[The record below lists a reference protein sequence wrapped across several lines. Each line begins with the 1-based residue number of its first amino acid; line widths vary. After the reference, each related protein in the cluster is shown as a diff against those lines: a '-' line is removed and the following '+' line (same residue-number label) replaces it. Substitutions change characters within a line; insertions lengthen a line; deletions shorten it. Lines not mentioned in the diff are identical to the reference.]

1 MSGSPL
7 SRFGG
12 RVLRRGDKD
21 YELYRYQYALTS
33 VDDSTMLPAMI
44 LMPRDTDDV
53 LRVLEHA
60 DREGV
65 AVALRTG
72 GHQLSGASSTAGPN
86 LLLDL
91 RHTLPHL
98 TWHPDRDLVEAGV
111 SQDLGTFHGRLA
123 TRGCFL
129 PHGQC
134 RHVMLGGHVQ
144 TGGSGMLAR
153 AFGLMSDHVEA
164 FEIITADGRVHM
176 VHRGATDPD
185 EADLYWAV
193 LGGSPGAFGIVTRV
207 FFRPLRD
214 ADHPGSRGL
223 KFLAPYDADRLRSVL
238 DVMAELAAEDDLA
251 ADHDLTVTVLGA
263 PQLNPPWARTHARD
277 EVMRARHQD
286 VYGED
291 GHLALPRAIIVYGQW
306 SNLGGKDQAYDPSV
320 FDRIRRAAG
329 YGRGQ
334 GLWPSLFECALN
346 HMRLDGS
353 PLGISP
359 DTPTPI
365 SRLIRAWMF
374 LNVREFAR
382 PYVKRVYLS
391 NRTDLSET
399 SWARLTTARFDAMVR
414 SGGMSPLIQV
424 QHQGGR
430 HARYRTHGTGDTTA
444 HSWRGDTT
452 LVCLLDCFYPDE
464 GPDEGPGPTPW
475 RLEAELWQRDNDT
488 LFLGERRFA
497 TEDRR
502 FSWGSYGDVDM
513 ARVWPCYVEG
523 ADRYSRLQRIKQ
535 RVDPAGRFTSHA
547 FGVRPPAAEL
557 GLFAG
562 V

>member
-1 MSGSPL
+1 M
-7 SRFGG
+7 
-12 RVLRRGDKD
+12 
-21 YELYRYQYALTS
+21 A
-33 VDDSTMLPAMI
+33 PAMI
-44 LMPRDTDDV
+44 LMPRNSDDV
-53 LRVLEHA
+53 LRALEHA
-60 DREGV
+60 DHEGV
-65 AVALRTG
+65 AMALRTG

-91 RHTLPHL
+91 RHTWPHV

-111 SQDLGTFHGRLA
+111 SQDLGTFHGHLA
-123 TRGCFL
+123 ARGRFL

-164 FEIITADGRVHM
+164 FELITADGRTHM
-176 VHRGATDPD
+176 VHKGASDPH

-214 ADHPGSRGL
+214 ADHTRSRGL
-223 KFLAPYDADRLRSVL
+223 KFLVPYDNNRLRSVL

-263 PQLNPPWARTHARD
+263 PQVNPPWARTRARD
-277 EVMRARHQD
+277 EVMRARHPA
-286 VYGED
+286 VYGDD

-306 SNLGGKDQAYDPSV
+306 SNLGGEDQAYDPRL

-329 YGRGQ
+329 YGRGH
-334 GLWPSLFECALN
+334 GILPSLFERALN
-346 HMRLDGS
+346 RVRLDGS
-353 PLGISP
+353 LLGISP

-365 SRLIRAWMF
+365 SQLTRAWMF
-374 LNVREFAR
+374 LNVREFAL

-399 SWARLTTARFDAMVR
+399 SWARLTAERFDAMVR
-414 SGGMSPLIQV
+414 CRSMSPLIQV

-430 HARYRTHGTGDTTA
+430 HARYRTQGAGDATA
-444 HSWRGDTT
+444 HSWRDDTT
-452 LVCLLDCFYPDE
+452 LVCLLDCFYPDDGDVE
-464 GPDEGPGPTPW
+464 PDSARGPTPA
-475 RLEAELWQRDNDT
+475 RLEAERWQRDNDT

-523 ADRYSRLQRIKQ
+523 ADRYRRLQNIKQ

-547 FGVRPPAAEL
+547 FGVK
-557 GLFAG
+557 G
-562 V
+562 VQGM